1 MKSFKLQIAA
11 PDGLRYDGDACQLS
25 VRGIAGELAV
35 LAGHVPFVT
44 AVKECECRV
53 YTTEDGKNIR
63 RAHTSGGMLL
73 VSKECV
79 RLLSSDFEWADA

>member
-1 MKSFKLQIAA
+1 MKPFKLQIAA
-11 PDGLRYDGDACQLS
+11 PDGLRYDGEACQLS

-53 YTTEDGKNIR
+53 YIEDGKTIR
-63 RAHTSGGMLL
+63 RAHTTGGMLL

-79 RLLSSDFEWADA
+79 RLLSSDFTWADA